1 MSDNELDAELLG
13 MVGGESDDEGEEL
26 DQTQRIDNRSPSQEA
41 KPSVEHTEEPP
52 KRTKGIAQKVRGRR
66 KKARKQES
74 EDEDDLDLGG
84 R

>member
-26 DQTQRIDNRSPSQEA
+26 EHTQHINDRSPSQEA
-41 KPSVEHTEEPP
+41 KPSVEKSDEPA

-66 KKARKQES
+66 KRVRKQES
-74 EDEDDLDLGG
+74 EDEDDLG
-84 R
+84 RG

>member
-13 MVGGESDDEGEEL
+13 MMGGESDDEGEEL
-26 DQTQRIDNRSPSQEA
+26 EQTHHTSDRSPSQEA
-41 KPSVEHTEEPP
+41 KASVEKLEEPA

-74 EDEDDLDLGG
+74 EDEAELGIA
-84 R
+84 